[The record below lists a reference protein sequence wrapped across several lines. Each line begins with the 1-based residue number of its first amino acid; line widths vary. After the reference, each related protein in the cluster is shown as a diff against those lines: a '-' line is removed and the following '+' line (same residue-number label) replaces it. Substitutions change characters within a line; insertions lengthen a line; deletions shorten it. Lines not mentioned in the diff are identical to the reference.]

1 MCTLEKFKIY
11 LGIKLVFGIILSC
24 VGLMK
29 DTWAYGSTS
38 KFQYKLQKFNMTF
51 Y

>member
-1 MCTLEKFKIY
+1 MR

-24 VGLMK
+24 ERSNEGLMK